1 MCPFPPSH
9 LSLLILSYSYILF
22 CFIAAF
28 KPRPKPW
35 TPILGDRGDEYV
47 EAGTPGTSPTITS
60 SMYTKKEG
68 KKTKKQIY
76 RIKRKLKSYLTVNP
90 LMQHD
95 THSRPSSGH
104 FTVPV
109 FPSSNPISIPCMST
123 YYSFSSISLLSLLWF
138 FFPFL
143 TIFCS
148 LLILTAV
155 AMEKFGS
162 HDASPSTEL
171 EETANIAESA
181 GNIGNTS
188 PPFLPFPPPSSISN
202 ISSFFHLN
210 ILLSSSFFSVVRSA
224 LLELKGHSGP
234 VIAASWTS
242 SNSLATGSWDHSV
255 RVWSADNG
263 RIVANLS
270 SCMSSSSFPSLILLS
285 SFSYPS
291 LFILFY

>member
-1 MCPFPPSH
+1 
-9 LSLLILSYSYILF
+9 
-22 CFIAAF
+22 
-28 KPRPKPW
+28 
-35 TPILGDRGDEYV
+35 
-47 EAGTPGTSPTITS
+47 
-60 SMYTKKEG
+60 
-68 KKTKKQIY
+68 
-76 RIKRKLKSYLTVNP
+76 
-90 LMQHD
+90 
-95 THSRPSSGH
+95 
-104 FTVPV
+104 
-109 FPSSNPISIPCMST
+109 
-123 YYSFSSISLLSLLWF
+123 
-138 FFPFL
+138 
-143 TIFCS
+143 
-148 LLILTAV
+148 
-155 AMEKFGS
+155 MEKFGS

-270 SCMSSSSFPSLILLS
+270 SCMSSSSSFPSLSPLS

-291 LFILFY
+291 LSFSFPSLFILFFDFFDFFLIFFDLFWVTNLFLFLANSTRQGIQDYQRQHSSYVTNRHLLSHGGDLPNLGLSLRGQARSGSRASGVCGVCDRVVTCGDVWWWGVWWRIETCDDVWCVYLVFLLQSCSHSHIFKWWEFDSYRRWRSISEGMQKNNR